1 MKTDS
6 PLSDRRTPS
15 HGRKAAA
22 LAIGL
27 AVAICFAPSATA
39 KKAPDFTLTDTDG
52 NTFNLSDFRGQVA
65 VLDFMAT
72 WCTGCKKIM
81 DDLRE
86 VHAAHPDAVFISI
99 DIDPTESDQMLETFK
114 QRYNATWTFALDT
127 DEVSQKYGVA
137 VIPKT
142 VVINPSG
149 EIAFSHTGEISAS
162 RLSSQVKQARE
173 GKTADLPFFGVGLPI
188 LAVMAGI
195 LSFFSP
201 CAFPL
206 LPGYMAYY
214 LGRENEE
221 REPRAAAK
229 AAKTGFWKGL
239 QPAAGIFLFDALL
252 GVAAVL
258 AGNLIKPYI
267 PYFEPFVGGLLI
279 LLGIVMIANI
289 PLFSTLASRFLS
301 RTTSLAGKEQ
311 RFGLFFYGIIYA
323 AAAAGCTAPV
333 FIAIVLLA
341 LSTGLISGFAI
352 FLLYALAMAAVIVV
366 VTVLVALS
374 KEFLLQKLRISSR
387 YIERI
392 TGFILLLVGG
402 YLLYYTLTTL

>member
-6 PLSDRRTPS
+6 SLSDRRKPG
-15 HGRKAAA
+15 HGGKAAV
-22 LAIGL
+22 LAIVL

-52 NTFNLSDFRGQVA
+52 NVFNVSDFSGRVV

-72 WCTGCKKIM
+72 WCTACKKIM

-86 VHAAHPDAVFISI
+86 VHAAHPDVVFISI
-99 DIDPTESDQMLETFK
+99 DIDSTENSQMLETFK

-137 VIPKT
+137 AIPKT

-149 EIAFSHTGEISAS
+149 KIAFSHTGEISAS
-162 RLSSQVKQARE
+162 RLSSQVEQAQA
-173 GKTADLPFFGVGLPI
+173 GKTADIPFFGVGLPVI
-188 LAVMAGI
+188 AVTAGI

-214 LGRENEE
+214 LGREKE
-221 REPRAAAK
+221 ADDVTAMAK
-229 AAKTGFWKGL
+229 RGFWKGL
-239 QPAAGIFLFDALL
+239 QPAAGILLFDAVL
-252 GVAAVL
+252 GMAAIL
-258 AGNLIKPYI
+258 AGDLIKPYI
-267 PYFEPFVGGLLI
+267 PYFEPIVGGLLI
-279 LLGIVMIANI
+279 LLGIVMIANL
-289 PLFSTLASRFLS
+289 PLFSKLASRFLN
-301 RTTSLAGKEQ
+301 RTTNLAGKEQ
-311 RFGLFFYGIIYA
+311 RLGLFFYGIIYA

-333 FIAIVLLA
+333 FIAVVLLA
-341 LSTGLISGFAI
+341 LSADILSGLAI
-352 FLLYALAMAAVIVV
+352 FLLYALAMAAVMVA

-374 KEFLLQKLRISSR
+374 KELLLRKLRMSSR

-392 TGFILLLVGG
+392 TGLILLLVGG